1 MAWAGSPTDLD
12 SLFRGN
18 EYKPTLNASLR
29 DTTSNSAVPAKVTG
43 KNDKADGYYMLQFE
57 AVGDFDAAQRRKA
70 QLSASTGYTIQVVFD
85 PPFYK
90 LRGGGWTKR
99 KVAESLSKR
108 LKHKEQA
115 PPALV
120 LYLYILALSPRPCAG
135 GAIVIL
141 EAPTAR
147 LAFA

>member
-1 MAWAGSPTDLD
+1 MKLPIALIVGFVAALSFAGDPTDMD

-18 EYKPTLNASLR
+18 EYKPKLSASLR
-29 DTTSNSAVPAKVTG
+29 DTTSNAAVPAKVSG
-43 KNDKADGYYMLQFE
+43 KNEKSDGFYMLQFE

-99 KVAESLSKR
+99 KVAEDKARELS
-108 LKHKEQA
+108 A
-115 PPALV
+115 
-120 LYLYILALSPRPCAG
+120 YNIN
-135 GAIVIL
+135 
-141 EAPTAR
+141 
-147 LAFA
+147 AFVVKLR